1 MDISRQFINNP
12 IRVWLTILLLGVGG
26 IFALLNIGRLEDPAF
41 TIKTAV
47 VITHYPGASAQQVEE
62 EVTLPLENA
71 LQQLPYLDNVSSIS
85 SNGLS
90 QITVNI
96 ASRYHSNELP
106 QIWDELRRRVG
117 DASRQ
122 FPPGVVTPF
131 VNDDFGDVFGFFF
144 AISGD
149 EFSNPELVRY
159 AEQLRRELIL
169 VPGVGK
175 VAIGGAISQQ
185 VNIDISLTKMAAR
198 GITLN
203 QLSALLSRLNVVSSA
218 GEITSGTESIRLHP
232 TGEFENLDELAD
244 LIITPSGTGAATRL
258 RDIATLSRGLNE
270 SPASIY
276 HANGRKA
283 VTMGV
288 SFIPGVNVIDVGH
301 ALEAKLNQMSAE
313 KPAGIHIDLFYDQAA
328 EVGHSVNGFIINFL
342 MALAIVIGVLL
353 IFMGVRSGIIIAFS
367 LALNVLGTLLIMYL
381 WGIELQRIS
390 LGALIIA
397 LSMLVDNAIVIV
409 EGVLIARQQGSPLL
423 TAINYIIRRS
433 ALPLLGATVIAI
445 LAFAPIGLSQD
456 STGEYCK
463 SLFQVLLISLMLSW
477 FSALTI
483 TPVLITWWLF
493 KNDSA
498 PEKSDETDPYDKRL
512 YRLYRRLL
520 NALLHRKAPT
530 LIVMAALLA
539 ASVWGFGAV
548 RQNFFPSS
556 NTPIF
561 FVDLWLP
568 YGTDIKWTEKMTGD
582 IEKTINGQPGVETT
596 VSTIGQGS
604 MRFIL
609 TYSGQRQY
617 SNYAQIMVRMDDQR
631 NISALTRHVDEYI
644 ARNYPQ
650 VNASTKR
657 VMFGPSGDS
666 AIEVRIKGPDPDR
679 LRLIASQVDE
689 ILARDPATASV
700 RNDWQNRSKVLRPQ
714 YVAALGRELGVDK
727 QDVDNALEM
736 NFSGSRAGLYRE
748 GSDLLPVVVRPPER
762 ERLDANH
769 LNNVLVWSQT
779 RQQYIP
785 LSNVVSRFSLEWE
798 DPLILRRD
806 RSRVLTVQTDPDP
819 LSQQTSGDILARVK
833 PRIDALALPHGYS
846 IEWGGDAENSSEAQ
860 QGIFTTLPI
869 GFLVMFVITV
879 LMFSSVKNAV
889 AIWLTVPLAL
899 NVVSRFSLEWE
910 DPLILRRDR
919 SRVLTVQTDPDPLSQ
934 QTSGDI
940 LARVKPRIDA
950 LALPHGYSIEWGG
963 DAENSSE
970 AQQGIFTTLP
980 IGFLV
985 MFVITVLMFS
995 SVKNAVAIWLT
1006 VPLALIG
1013 VTPGFLITGIPFG
1026 FMALIGLLSLSGMLI
1041 RNGIVLVE
1049 EIEQQKAH
1057 KGQHEAIVYAATSR
1071 LRPILLT
1078 AFTTVLGLAPL
1089 LLDVF
1094 FQSMAVVIMFG
1105 LGFATI
1111 LTLLVLPVI
1120 YACFHRKDKAE
1131 QQ

>member
-12 IRVWLTILLLGVGG
+12 VRVWLTILLLGIGG

-47 VITHYPGASAQQVEE
+47 VVTHYPGASAQQVEE

-96 ASRYHSNELP
+96 ASNYHSSELP

-117 DASRQ
+117 DAARL
-122 FPPGVVTPF
+122 FPPGVASPF

-144 AISGD
+144 ALSGD
-149 EFSNPELVRY
+149 SYSNPELVRY
-159 AEQLRRELIL
+159 AEQLRRELVL

-175 VAIGGAISQQ
+175 VAIGGAIPQQ
-185 VNIDISLTKMAAR
+185 INIDISLAKMAAR

-203 QLSALLSRLNVVSSA
+203 QLAATLSRLNVVSNA
-218 GEITSGTESIRLHP
+218 GEIKSGSESIRLHP
-232 TGEFENLDELAD
+232 TGEFENIDELSD
-244 LIITPSGTGAATRL
+244 LLISPHGSGAATRL
-258 RDIATLSRGLNE
+258 RDIATLSRGLSE
-270 SPASIY
+270 SPSSIY
-276 HANGRKA
+276 HANGRQA

-288 SFIPGVNVIDVGH
+288 SFIPGVNVVDVGR
-301 ALEAKLNQMSAE
+301 ALEQKLEQMSAE
-313 KPAGIHIDLFYDQAA
+313 KPAGIKIDLFYDQAA
-328 EVGHSVNGFIINFL
+328 EVAHSVNGFITNFL
-342 MALAIVIGVLL
+342 MALAIVVGVLL
-353 IFMGVRSGIIIAFS
+353 IFMGIRSGIIIALS

-409 EGVLIARQQGSPLL
+409 EGVMIARQQGSTQLA
-423 TAINYIIRRS
+423 AINYVIRRS

-483 TPVLITWWLF
+483 TPVLIKWWQS
-493 KNDSA
+493 KGQPTAQTD
-498 PEKSDETDPYDKRL
+498 TDPYAGRF
-512 YRLYRRLL
+512 YRLYQQILRTLL
-520 NALLHRKAPT
+520 MHKAIT
-530 LIVMAALLA
+530 LAVMVVLLA
-539 ASVWGFGAV
+539 ASIWGFGSV

-568 YGTDIKWTEKMTGD
+568 YGTDIAATEQMASD
-582 IEKTINGQPGVETT
+582 IETSINGQPGVVTT
-596 VSTIGQGS
+596 IATVGQGS

-631 NISALTRHVDEYI
+631 KISALTQHVDSYI

-679 LRLIASQVDE
+679 LRLLASQVSD
-689 ILARDPATASV
+689 ILSADPATDGV
-700 RNDWQNRSKVLRPQ
+700 RNDWQNRSKVIRPQ
-714 YVAALGRELGVDK
+714 YSAALGRELGVDK
-727 QDVDNALEM
+727 QDIDNALEM

-748 GSDLLPVVVRPPER
+748 GADLLPVIVRPPAAER
-762 ERLDANH
+762 QDANH
-769 LNNVLVWSQT
+769 LNNVLVWSQS

-785 LSNVVSRFSLEWE
+785 LSNVVSGFNLEWE

-819 LSQQTSGDILARVK
+819 LSNQTSGDILARVK
-833 PRIDALALPHGYS
+833 PKIDALALPHGYS
-846 IEWGGDAENSSEAQ
+846 IEWGGDAESSSEAQ
-860 QGIFTTLPI
+860 QGLFTTLPL
-869 GFLVMFVITV
+869 GYLVMFVITV
-879 LMFSSVKNAV
+879 LMFSSLKNA
-889 AIWLTVPLAL
+889 I
-899 NVVSRFSLEWE
+899 
-910 DPLILRRDR
+910 
-919 SRVLTVQTDPDPLSQ
+919 
-934 QTSGDI
+934 
-940 LARVKPRIDA
+940 
-950 LALPHGYSIEWGG
+950 
-963 DAENSSE
+963 
-970 AQQGIFTTLP
+970 
-980 IGFLV
+980 
-985 MFVITVLMFS
+985 
-995 SVKNAVAIWLT
+995 AIWLT

-1049 EIEQQKAH
+1049 EIEQQKQEKA
-1057 KGQHEAIVYAATSR
+1057 QQEAIIYAATSR

-1120 YACFHRKDKAE
+1120 YACFHHKDIKP

>member
-1 MDISRQFINNP
+1 M
-12 IRVWLTILLLGVGG
+12 LLGVGG
-26 IFALLNIGRLEDPAF
+26 IIALLNIGRLEDPAF

-96 ASRYHSNELP
+96 ASRYHSNALP

-117 DASRQ
+117 DAARQ

-159 AEQLRRELIL
+159 AEQLRRELVL

-175 VAIGGAISQQ
+175 VAIGGALTQQ
-185 VNIDISLTKMAAR
+185 INVDISLSKMAAR

-203 QLSALLSRLNVVSSA
+203 QLSAQLSRLNVVSSA
-218 GEITSGTESIRLHP
+218 GEIPSGTESIRLHP
-232 TGEFENLDELAD
+232 TGEFESIDELAD
-244 LIITPSGTGAATRL
+244 LIVTPPGVGAATRL
-258 RDIATLSRGLNE
+258 RDIATLSRGLDA

-301 ALEAKLNQMSAE
+301 ALEAKLEQMSAE

-353 IFMGVRSGIIIAFS
+353 IFMGLRSGIIIAFS

-409 EGVLIARQQGSPLL
+409 EGVLIARQQGSSLMN
-423 TAINYIIRRS
+423 AISDIIRRS

-445 LAFAPIGLSQD
+445 LAFAPVGLSQD

-483 TPVLITWWLF
+483 TPVLIKWWLF
-493 KNDSA
+493 KRDAA
-498 PEKSDETDPYDKRL
+498 PPKADETDPYDKRI
-512 YRLYRRLL
+512 YRIYQGVL
-520 NALLHRKAPT
+520 NALLRRKAPT
-530 LIVMAALLA
+530 LVVMAALLVA
-539 ASVWGFGAV
+539 AIWGFGSV

-556 NTPIF
+556 STPIF

-568 YGTDIKWTEKMTGD
+568 YGTDINWTEKMTGD

-631 NISALTRHVDEYI
+631 NIPALTRHVDEYI

-666 AIEVRIKGPDPDR
+666 AIEIRIKGPDPDR
-679 LRLIASQVDE
+679 LRLIASQVDN
-689 ILARDPATASV
+689 ILTRDPATDSV
-700 RNDWQNRSKVLRPQ
+700 RNDWQNRSKVIRPQ
-714 YVAALGRELGVDK
+714 YVTALGRELGVDK

-748 GSDLLPVVVRPPER
+748 GSDLLPVVVRPPES

-769 LNNVLVWSQT
+769 LNNVLT

-785 LSNVVSRFSLEWE
+785 LSNVVSGFALEWE

-833 PRIDALALPHGYS
+833 PQIDALPLPHGYS

-860 QGIFTTLPI
+860 QGLFTTLP
-869 GFLVMFVITV
+869 L
-879 LMFSSVKNAV
+879 
-889 AIWLTVPLAL
+889 
-899 NVVSRFSLEWE
+899 
-910 DPLILRRDR
+910 
-919 SRVLTVQTDPDPLSQ
+919 
-934 QTSGDI
+934 
-940 LARVKPRIDA
+940 
-950 LALPHGYSIEWGG
+950 GY
-963 DAENSSE
+963 
-970 AQQGIFTTLP
+970 
-980 IGFLV
+980 LV

-1049 EIEQQKAH
+1049 EIEQQKAQQD
-1057 KGQHEAIVYAATSR
+1057 QHSAIVYAATSR

>member
-1 MDISRQFINNP
+1 MDISRQFISNP
-12 IRVWLTILLLGVGG
+12 VRVWLTILLLGVGG
-26 IFALLNIGRLEDPAF
+26 IIALLNIGRLEDPAF

-96 ASRYHSNELP
+96 ASRYHSNALP

-117 DASRQ
+117 DAARQ

-159 AEQLRRELIL
+159 AEQLRRELVL

-175 VAIGGAISQQ
+175 VAIGGALTQQ
-185 VNIDISLTKMAAR
+185 INVDISLSKMAAR

-203 QLSALLSRLNVVSSA
+203 QLSAQLSRLNVVSSA
-218 GEITSGTESIRLHP
+218 GEIPSGTESIRLHP
-232 TGEFENLDELAD
+232 TGEFESIDELAD
-244 LIITPSGTGAATRL
+244 LIVTPPGVGAATRL
-258 RDIATLSRGLNE
+258 RDIATLSRGLDA

-301 ALEAKLNQMSAE
+301 ALEAKLEQMSAE

-353 IFMGVRSGIIIAFS
+353 IFMGLRSGIIIAFS

-409 EGVLIARQQGSPLL
+409 EGVLIARQQGSSLMN
-423 TAINYIIRRS
+423 AISDIIRRS

-445 LAFAPIGLSQD
+445 LAFAPVGLSQD

-483 TPVLITWWLF
+483 TPVLIKWWLF
-493 KNDSA
+493 KRDAA
-498 PEKSDETDPYDKRL
+498 PPKADETDPYDKRI
-512 YRLYRRLL
+512 YRIYQGVL
-520 NALLHRKAPT
+520 NALLRRKAPT
-530 LIVMAALLA
+530 LVVMAALLVA
-539 ASVWGFGAV
+539 AIWGFGSV

-556 NTPIF
+556 STPIF

-568 YGTDIKWTEKMTGD
+568 YGTDINWTEKMTGD

-631 NISALTRHVDEYI
+631 NIPALTRHVDEYI

-666 AIEVRIKGPDPDR
+666 AIEIRIKGPDPDR
-679 LRLIASQVDE
+679 LRLIASQVDN
-689 ILARDPATASV
+689 ILTRDPATDSV
-700 RNDWQNRSKVLRPQ
+700 RNDWQNRSKVIRPQ
-714 YVAALGRELGVDK
+714 YVTALGRELGVDK

-748 GSDLLPVVVRPPER
+748 GSDLLPVVVRPPES

-769 LNNVLVWSQT
+769 LNIVLT

-785 LSNVVSRFSLEWE
+785 LSNVVSGFALEWE

-833 PRIDALALPHGYS
+833 PQIDALPLPHGYS

-860 QGIFTTLPI
+860 QGLFTTLP
-869 GFLVMFVITV
+869 L
-879 LMFSSVKNAV
+879 
-889 AIWLTVPLAL
+889 
-899 NVVSRFSLEWE
+899 
-910 DPLILRRDR
+910 
-919 SRVLTVQTDPDPLSQ
+919 
-934 QTSGDI
+934 
-940 LARVKPRIDA
+940 
-950 LALPHGYSIEWGG
+950 GY
-963 DAENSSE
+963 
-970 AQQGIFTTLP
+970 
-980 IGFLV
+980 LV

-1049 EIEQQKAH
+1049 EIEQQKAQQD
-1057 KGQHEAIVYAATSR
+1057 QHSAIVYAATSR

>member
-1 MDISRQFINNP
+1 MDISRQFINNTT
-12 IRVWLTILLLGVGG
+12 RVWLTILLLGVGG

-47 VITHYPGASAQQVEE
+47 IVTHYPGASAQQVEE

-71 LQQLPYLDNVSSIS
+71 IQQLPYLDNVSSIS

-96 ASRYHSNELP
+96 ASQYHSNQLP

-117 DASRQ
+117 DASRL
-122 FPPGVVTPF
+122 FPPGVAAPF

-144 AISGD
+144 AISGAS
-149 EFSNPELVRY
+149 FTNSELVRY
-159 AEQLRRELIL
+159 AEQLRRELVL

-175 VAIGGAISQQ
+175 VAIGGAIPQQ
-185 VNIDISLTKMAAR
+185 INVDISLAKMTAR

-203 QLSALLSRLNVVSSA
+203 QLSAILTRLNVVSNA
-218 GEITSGTESIRLHP
+218 GEIRSGSESIRLHP
-232 TGEFENLDELAD
+232 TGEFQNIDELGD
-244 LIITPSGTGAATRL
+244 LLVSPHGASATTRL
-258 RDIATLSRGLNE
+258 RDIATLSRGLTE
-270 SPASIY
+270 SPSSIY
-276 HANGRKA
+276 HANGRQA

-288 SFIPGVNVIDVGH
+288 SFIPGVNVIDVGR
-301 ALEAKLNQMSAE
+301 ALEARLQHMSVE
-313 KPAGIHIDLFYDQAA
+313 KPAGINIDIFYDQAA
-328 EVGHSVNGFIINFL
+328 EVAHSVNGFMTNFL
-342 MALAIVIGVLL
+342 MALAIVVGVLL
-353 IFMGVRSGIIIAFS
+353 IFMGLRSGIIIAFS

-409 EGVLIARQQGSPLL
+409 EGALIARQQGSPLMG
-423 TAINYIIRRS
+423 AISYVIRRS
-433 ALPLLGATVIAI
+433 ALPLLGATIIAI

-456 STGEYCK
+456 STGEYCQ

-483 TPVLITWWLF
+483 TPVLIKWWLF
-493 KNDSA
+493 KGSLPDDA
-498 PEKSDETDPYDKRL
+498 VTEKTDPYNGHF
-512 YRLYRRLL
+512 YRGYQQTLRMLL
-520 NALLHRKAPT
+520 QHKT
-530 LIVMAALLA
+530 LTLVLMGVLLA
-539 ASVWGFGAV
+539 GSVWGFSYV

-568 YGTDIKWTEKMTGD
+568 YGTDINATEKIASD
-582 IEKTINGQPGVETT
+582 IEKSINGQPGVVTT
-596 VSTIGQGS
+596 VTTVGQGS

-617 SNYAQIMVRMDDQR
+617 SNYAQVMVRMDDR
-631 NISALTRHVDEYI
+631 RSIAPLTRHVDAYI

-650 VNASTKR
+650 VNASSKR

-666 AIEVRIKGPDPDR
+666 AIEVRIKGPDPDT
-679 LRLIASQVDE
+679 LRALASQVSD
-689 ILARDPATASV
+689 ILVRDPGTDSV
-700 RNDWQNRSKVLRPQ
+700 RNDWQNRSKVIRPQ
-714 YVAALGRELGVDK
+714 YSPVQGRELGVDK
-727 QDVDNALEM
+727 QDIDSALEM

-748 GSDLLPVVVRPPER
+748 GADLLPVIVRPPES
-762 ERLDANH
+762 ERQDANH
-769 LNNVLVWSQT
+769 LNNILVWSQT

-806 RSRVLTVQTDPDP
+806 RSRVLTVQTDPNP
-819 LSQQTSGDILARVK
+819 LSGQTSGDILARVK
-833 PRIDALALPHGYS
+833 PDIDALALPHGYS

-860 QGIFTTLPI
+860 QGLFTTLPL
-869 GFLVMFVITV
+869 GYLVMFVITV
-879 LMFSSVKNAV
+879 LMFSS
-889 AIWLTVPLAL
+889 L
-899 NVVSRFSLEWE
+899 
-910 DPLILRRDR
+910 
-919 SRVLTVQTDPDPLSQ
+919 
-934 QTSGDI
+934 
-940 LARVKPRIDA
+940 
-950 LALPHGYSIEWGG
+950 
-963 DAENSSE
+963 
-970 AQQGIFTTLP
+970 
-980 IGFLV
+980 
-985 MFVITVLMFS
+985 
-995 SVKNAVAIWLT
+995 KNAVAIWLT

-1013 VTPGFLITGIPFG
+1013 VTIGFLMTGIPFG

-1049 EIEQQKAH
+1049 EIEQQKQE
-1057 KGQHEAIVYAATSR
+1057 KNQQRAIIDAATSR

-1089 LLDVF
+1089 LRDVF

-1105 LGFATI
+1105 LAFATL

-1120 YACFHRKDKAE
+1120 YGCFHNKEIK
-1131 QQ
+1131 QQP

>member
-1 MDISRQFINNP
+1 MDISKQFIDNP
-12 IRVWLTILLLGVGG
+12 IRVWLAILLLGLGG

-47 VITHYPGASAQQVEE
+47 IVTQYPGASAQQVEE

-117 DASRQ
+117 DASRF
-122 FPPGVVTPF
+122 FPPGVAAPF

-149 EFSNPELVRY
+149 NFSNPELVQY
-159 AEQLRRELIL
+159 AEQLRRELVL

-175 VAIGGAISQQ
+175 VAIGGAIPQQ
-185 VNIDISLTKMAAR
+185 INVDVSLTKMAAR
-198 GITLN
+198 GITPA
-203 QLSALLSRLNVVSSA
+203 QLSAALSRLNVVSSA
-218 GEITSGTESIRLHP
+218 GEIKSGSESIRLHP
-232 TGEFENLDELAD
+232 TGEFENIDELSD
-244 LIITPSGTGAATRL
+244 LLISPVGDTATTRL
-258 RDIATLSRGLNE
+258 RDIATLSRGLSE
-270 SPASIY
+270 SPSSIY
-276 HANGRKA
+276 HANGRPA

-288 SFIPGVNVIDVGH
+288 SFIPGVNVIDVGR
-301 ALEAKLNQMSAE
+301 ALEAKLQQMSAE
-313 KPAGIHIDLFYDQAA
+313 KPAGIQINTFYDQAA
-328 EVGHSVNGFIINFL
+328 EVAHSVNGFITNFL
-342 MALAIVIGVLL
+342 MALAIVVGVLL
-353 IFMGVRSGIIIAFS
+353 IFMGVRSGIIIALS

-409 EGVLIARQQGSPLL
+409 EGVLIARQQGSSR
-423 TAINYIIRRS
+423 TSAINFVIRRS
-433 ALPLLGATVIAI
+433 AFPLLGATIIAI

-483 TPVLITWWLF
+483 TPVLIKWWLF
-493 KNDSA
+493 KTGNTAA
-498 PEKSDETDPYDKRL
+498 PAAEASPYDGGF
-512 YRLYRRLL
+512 YRLYQRAL
-520 NALLHRKAPT
+520 NALLQQKTVT
-530 LIVMAALLA
+530 LAVMAALLA
-539 ASVWGFGAV
+539 LAIWGFGGV

-568 YGTDIKWTEKMTGD
+568 YGTDIKATEQMASD
-582 IEKTINGQPGVETT
+582 IEKSITGQQGVVSTVTT
-596 VSTIGQGS
+596 VGQGS

-609 TYSGQRQY
+609 TYNGQRQY

-631 NISALTRHVDEYI
+631 NIAALSRRVDDYI
-644 ARNYPQ
+644 ARQYPQ

-657 VMFGPSGDS
+657 VMFGPSGGS

-679 LRLIASQVDE
+679 MRLIASEVGD
-689 ILARDPATASV
+689 ILSQDPATDSV
-700 RNDWQNRSKVLRPQ
+700 RNDWQNRSKVIRPQ
-714 YVAALGRELGVDK
+714 FNPALGRELGVDK
-727 QDVDNALEM
+727 QEIDNALQM
-736 NFSGSRAGLYRE
+736 NFTGSRVGLYRE
-748 GSDLLPVVVRPPER
+748 GADLLPVVVRPPASER
-762 ERLDANH
+762 QDANH
-769 LNNVLVWSQT
+769 LNNVLVWSQS
-779 RQQYIP
+779 QQHYIP
-785 LSNVVSRFSLEWE
+785 LSNVVSGFNLEWE

-806 RSRVLTVQTDPDP
+806 RSRVLTVMTDPSP
-819 LSQQTSGDILARVK
+819 LSSDTSGDILARVR
-833 PRIDALALPHGYS
+833 PQIDQISLPHGYS

-860 QGIFTTLPI
+860 QGVFTTLPL
-869 GFLVMFVITV
+869 GYLVMFVITV
-879 LMFSSVKNAV
+879 LMFSS
-889 AIWLTVPLAL
+889 L
-899 NVVSRFSLEWE
+899 
-910 DPLILRRDR
+910 
-919 SRVLTVQTDPDPLSQ
+919 
-934 QTSGDI
+934 
-940 LARVKPRIDA
+940 
-950 LALPHGYSIEWGG
+950 
-963 DAENSSE
+963 
-970 AQQGIFTTLP
+970 
-980 IGFLV
+980 
-985 MFVITVLMFS
+985 
-995 SVKNAVAIWLT
+995 KNAVAIWLT

-1013 VTPGFLITGIPFG
+1013 VTPGFLLTGIPFG

-1049 EIEQQKAH
+1049 EIEQQKQDKA
-1057 KGQHEAIVYAATSR
+1057 QHDAILYAATSR

-1089 LLDVF
+1089 LRDVF

-1120 YACFHRKDKAE
+1120 YACFHRTEKAASA
-1131 QQ
+1131 

>member
-12 IRVWLTILLLGVGG
+12 VRVWLTILLLGIGG

-96 ASRYHSNELP
+96 ASNYHSNELP

-117 DASRQ
+117 DAARL
-122 FPPGVVTPF
+122 FPPGVVSPF

-149 EFSNPELVRY
+149 SFTNPELVRY
-159 AEQLRRELIL
+159 AEQLRRELVL

-175 VAIGGAISQQ
+175 VAIGGAIPQQ
-185 VNIDISLTKMAAR
+185 INIDISLPKMAAR

-218 GEITSGTESIRLHP
+218 GEITSGSESIRLHP
-232 TGEFENLDELAD
+232 TGEFENIDELGD
-244 LIITPSGTGAATRL
+244 LPINPHGTGAATRL
-258 RDIATLSRGLNE
+258 RDIATISRGLSE
-270 SPASIY
+270 SPSSIY
-276 HANGRKA
+276 HANGRQA

-301 ALEAKLNQMSAE
+301 ALEAKLEQMSAE
-313 KPAGIHIDLFYDQAA
+313 KPAGIHLDLFYDQAA
-328 EVGHSVNGFIINFL
+328 EVGHSVNGFITNFL
-342 MALAIVIGVLL
+342 MALAIVVGVLL

-409 EGVLIARQQGSPLL
+409 EGVLIARQQGSTLL
-423 TAINYIIRRS
+423 TAINYVIRRS

-483 TPVLITWWLF
+483 TPVLIKWWLF
-493 KNDSA
+493 KGAASPPPA
-498 PEKSDETDPYDKRL
+498 AEADPYRGRF
-512 YRLYRRLL
+512 YRSYQRIL
-520 NALLHRKAPT
+520 NALLRQKTVT
-530 LIVMAALLA
+530 LVVMAALLA
-539 ASVWGFGAV
+539 GAVWGFGSV

-568 YGTDIKWTEKMTGD
+568 YGTDIASTEKMASD
-582 IEKTINGQPGVETT
+582 IETAINGQPGVVTT
-596 VSTIGQGS
+596 VATVGQGS

-631 NISALTRHVDEYI
+631 SIDALTRHVDAYI
-644 ARNYPQ
+644 ARHYPQ
-650 VNASTKR
+650 VNASSKR

-679 LRLIASQVDE
+679 LRLIASQVST
-689 ILARDPATASV
+689 ILTADPAVGSV
-700 RNDWQNRSKVLRPQ
+700 RNDWQNRSKTIRPQ
-714 YVAALGRELGVDK
+714 YSPTLGRELGVDK
-727 QDVDNALEM
+727 QDIDSALQM

-748 GSDLLPVVVRPPER
+748 GADLLPVVVHPPAAER
-762 ERLDANH
+762 QDANH
-769 LNNVLVWSQT
+769 LKNVLVWSQS

-785 LSNVVSRFSLEWE
+785 LSNVVSGFNLEWE

-806 RSRVLTVQTDPDP
+806 RSRVLTVMTDPDP
-819 LSQQTSGDILARVK
+819 LSNQTPGDILARVQ
-833 PRIDALALPHGYS
+833 PQINALSLPHGYS

-860 QGIFTTLPI
+860 QGLFTTLPL
-869 GFLVMFVITV
+869 GYLVMFVITV
-879 LMFSSVKNAV
+879 LMFSS
-889 AIWLTVPLAL
+889 L
-899 NVVSRFSLEWE
+899 
-910 DPLILRRDR
+910 
-919 SRVLTVQTDPDPLSQ
+919 
-934 QTSGDI
+934 
-940 LARVKPRIDA
+940 
-950 LALPHGYSIEWGG
+950 
-963 DAENSSE
+963 
-970 AQQGIFTTLP
+970 
-980 IGFLV
+980 
-985 MFVITVLMFS
+985 
-995 SVKNAVAIWLT
+995 KNAVAIWLT

-1049 EIEQQKAH
+1049 EIEQQKQE
-1057 KGQHEAIVYAATSR
+1057 KPQHEAIIYAATSR

-1120 YACFHRKDKAE
+1120 YACFHPKDM
-1131 QQ
+1131 QQPQ

>member
-1 MDISRQFINNP
+1 MDISRQFIDNP
-12 IRVWLTILLLGVGG
+12 IRVWLTVLLLGVGG
-26 IFALLNIGRLEDPAF
+26 IFALLNIGRLEDPTFA
-41 TIKTAV
+41 IKTAV

-71 LQQLPYLDNVSSIS
+71 LQQLPYLDNISSIS

-144 AISGD
+144 ALSGD
-149 EFSNPELVRY
+149 NFTNPELAQY
-159 AEQLRRELIL
+159 ADQLRRELVLI
-169 VPGVGK
+169 PGVGK
-175 VAIGGAISQQ
+175 VAIGGAVPQQ
-185 VNIDISLTKMAAR
+185 INVDISLPKMAAR
-198 GITLN
+198 GITLG
-203 QLSALLSRLNVVSSA
+203 QISTLLGRVNSVANA
-218 GEITSGTESIRLHP
+218 GEIISGSESIRLHP
-232 TGEFENLDELAD
+232 TGEFENLDELGD
-244 LIITPSGTGAATRL
+244 MIITPPGVGAATRL
-258 RDIATLSRGLNE
+258 RDIATLSRGLTV
-270 SPASIY
+270 SPSSIY
-276 HANGRKA
+276 HANGRQA

-301 ALEAKLNQMSAE
+301 ALEAKLQQMSAE
-313 KPAGIHIDLFYDQAA
+313 KPAGINIDLFYDQAA
-328 EVGHSVNGFIINFL
+328 EVGYSVNGFIINFL

-353 IFMGVRSGIIIAFS
+353 IFMGLRSGIIIALS

-409 EGVLIARQQGSPLL
+409 EGVLIARQRGSTLM
-423 TAINYIIRRS
+423 TAINYVIRRS

-463 SLFQVLLISLMLSW
+463 SLFQVLLISLLLSW

-483 TPVLITWWLF
+483 TPVMIKWWLF
-493 KNDSA
+493 KGQKTADA
-498 PEKSDETDPYDKRL
+498 PADADPYNQRF
-512 YRLYRRLL
+512 YRLYQHML
-520 NALLHRKAPT
+520 NALLQRKAIT
-530 LIVMAALLA
+530 LALMVVLLA
-539 ASVWGFGAV
+539 AAIWGFGAV

-568 YGTDIKWTEKMTGD
+568 YGTDIAQTEKITSE
-582 IEKTINGQPGVETT
+582 IENSINGQPGVVTT

-631 NISALTRHVDEYI
+631 NIAALTRHVDDDI
-644 ARNYPQ
+644 ARHYPEI
-650 VNASTKR
+650 NASTKR

-679 LRLIASQVDE
+679 LRLIASQVDA
-689 ILARDPATASV
+689 ILARDPATDSV
-700 RNDWQNRSKVLRPQ
+700 RNDWQNRSKVIRPQ
-714 YVAALGRELGVDK
+714 YVAASGRELGVDK
-727 QDVDNALEM
+727 QDIDSALEM
-736 NFSGSRAGLYRE
+736 NFSGSRVGLYRE
-748 GSDLLPVVVRPPER
+748 GSDLLPVIVRPPES
-762 ERLDANH
+762 ERQDANH
-769 LNNVLVWSQT
+769 LNNVLVWSQN

-785 LSNVVSRFSLEWE
+785 LSNVVSGFALEWE

-806 RSRVLTVQTDPDP
+806 RSRVMTVQTDPDP
-819 LSQQTSGDILARVK
+819 LSQETSGDILARVK
-833 PRIDALALPHGYS
+833 PDIDALPLPHGYS

-860 QGIFTTLPI
+860 QGIFTTLPL
-869 GFLVMFVITV
+869 GFLVMFIIT
-879 LMFSSVKNAV
+879 
-889 AIWLTVPLAL
+889 I
-899 NVVSRFSLEWE
+899 
-910 DPLILRRDR
+910 
-919 SRVLTVQTDPDPLSQ
+919 
-934 QTSGDI
+934 
-940 LARVKPRIDA
+940 
-950 LALPHGYSIEWGG
+950 
-963 DAENSSE
+963 
-970 AQQGIFTTLP
+970 
-980 IGFLV
+980 
-985 MFVITVLMFS
+985 LMFS

-1013 VTPGFLITGIPFG
+1013 VTPGFLLTGIPFG

-1049 EIEQQKAH
+1049 EIEQQKEH
-1057 KGQHEAIVYAATSR
+1057 KAQYQAIVDAATSR

-1089 LLDVF
+1089 LRDVF

-1105 LGFATI
+1105 LGFATV

-1120 YACFHRKDKAE
+1120 YACFHPTERE
-1131 QQ
+1131 RPQ

>member
-1 MDISRQFINNP
+1 MDISRQFIDNP
-12 IRVWLTILLLGVGG
+12 IRVWLTVLLLGVGG

-47 VITHYPGASAQQVEE
+47 VVTHYPGASAQQVEE

-149 EFSNPELVRY
+149 NFTNPELSQY
-159 AEQLRRELIL
+159 ADQLRRELVLI
-169 VPGVGK
+169 PGVGK
-175 VAIGGAISQQ
+175 VAIGGAVPQQ
-185 VNIDISLTKMAAR
+185 INVDINLAKMAAR
-198 GITLN
+198 GVTLG
-203 QLSALLSRLNVVSSA
+203 QISTLLGRVNSVANA
-218 GEITSGTESIRLHP
+218 GEIASGSESIRLHP
-232 TGEFENLDELAD
+232 TGEFENLDELGE
-244 LIITPSGTGAATRL
+244 LIITPPGVGAATRL
-258 RDIATLSRGLNE
+258 RDIATISRGLTV
-270 SPASIY
+270 SPSSIY
-276 HANGRKA
+276 HANGRQA

-288 SFIPGVNVIDVGH
+288 SFIPGVNVIDVGR
-301 ALEAKLNQMSAE
+301 ALEAKLQQMSAE
-313 KPAGIHIDLFYDQAA
+313 KPAGINIDLFYDQAA

-353 IFMGVRSGIIIAFS
+353 IFMGLRSGIIIALS

-409 EGVLIARQQGSPLL
+409 EGVLIARQRGSTLM
-423 TAINYIIRRS
+423 TAINYVIRRS

-463 SLFQVLLISLMLSW
+463 SLFQVLLISLLLSW
-477 FSALTI
+477 FSALTL
-483 TPVLITWWLF
+483 TPVMIKWWLF
-493 KNDSA
+493 KGQQTA
-498 PEKSDETDPYDKRL
+498 DEPADADPYNRRF
-512 YRLYRRLL
+512 YRLYQNML
-520 NALLHRKAPT
+520 NALLVRKTIT
-530 LIVMAALLA
+530 LALMAVLLA
-539 ASVWGFGAV
+539 GAIWGFGAV

-568 YGTDIKWTEKMTGD
+568 YGTDIAQTERITSE
-582 IEKTINGQPGVETT
+582 IEKSINGQPGVVTT

-631 NISALTRHVDEYI
+631 NIAALTRHVDEDI
-644 ARNYPQ
+644 ARHYPEI
-650 VNASTKR
+650 NASTKR

-679 LRLIASQVDE
+679 LRLIASQVDD
-689 ILARDPATASV
+689 ILARDPATDSV
-700 RNDWQNRSKVLRPQ
+700 RNDWQNRSKVIRPQ
-714 YVAALGRELGVDK
+714 YVVASGRELGVDK
-727 QDVDNALEM
+727 QDIDSALEM
-736 NFSGSRAGLYRE
+736 NFSGSRVGLYRE
-748 GSDLLPVVVRPPER
+748 GSDLLPVVVRPPES
-762 ERLDANH
+762 ERQDANH
-769 LNNVLVWSQT
+769 LNNVLVWSQN

-785 LSNVVSRFSLEWE
+785 LSNVVSGFALEWE

-819 LSQQTSGDILARVK
+819 LSNETSGDILARVK
-833 PRIDALALPHGYS
+833 PEIDALPLPHGYS

-869 GFLVMFVITV
+869 GFLVMFIIT
-879 LMFSSVKNAV
+879 
-889 AIWLTVPLAL
+889 I
-899 NVVSRFSLEWE
+899 
-910 DPLILRRDR
+910 
-919 SRVLTVQTDPDPLSQ
+919 
-934 QTSGDI
+934 
-940 LARVKPRIDA
+940 
-950 LALPHGYSIEWGG
+950 
-963 DAENSSE
+963 
-970 AQQGIFTTLP
+970 
-980 IGFLV
+980 
-985 MFVITVLMFS
+985 LMFS

-1013 VTPGFLITGIPFG
+1013 VTPGFLLTGIPFG

-1049 EIEQQKAH
+1049 EIEQQKEH
-1057 KGQHEAIVYAATSR
+1057 KAQHQAIVDAATSR

-1089 LLDVF
+1089 LRDVF

-1120 YACFHRKDKAE
+1120 YACFHPTERAE
-1131 QQ
+1131 PQ

>member
-1 MDISRQFINNP
+1 MDISRQFISNP
-12 IRVWLTILLLGVGG
+12 VRVWLTILLLGVGG
-26 IFALLNIGRLEDPAF
+26 IIALLNIGRLEDPAF

-96 ASRYHSNELP
+96 ASRYHSNALP

-117 DASRQ
+117 DAARQ

-159 AEQLRRELIL
+159 AEQLRRELVL

-175 VAIGGAISQQ
+175 VAIGGALTQQ
-185 VNIDISLTKMAAR
+185 INVDISLSKMAAR

-203 QLSALLSRLNVVSSA
+203 QLSAQLSRLNVVSSA
-218 GEITSGTESIRLHP
+218 GEIPSGTESIRLHP
-232 TGEFENLDELAD
+232 TGEFESIDELAD
-244 LIITPSGTGAATRL
+244 LIVTPPGVGAATRL
-258 RDIATLSRGLNE
+258 RDIATLSRGLDA

-301 ALEAKLNQMSAE
+301 ALEAKLEQMSAE

-353 IFMGVRSGIIIAFS
+353 IFMGLRSGIIIAFS

-409 EGVLIARQQGSPLL
+409 EGVLIARQQGSSLMN
-423 TAINYIIRRS
+423 AISDIIRRS

-445 LAFAPIGLSQD
+445 LAFAPVGLSQD

-483 TPVLITWWLF
+483 TPVLIKWWLF
-493 KNDSA
+493 KRDAA
-498 PEKSDETDPYDKRL
+498 PPKADETDPYDKRI
-512 YRLYRRLL
+512 YRIYQGVL
-520 NALLHRKAPT
+520 NALLRRKAPT
-530 LIVMAALLA
+530 LVVMAALLVA
-539 ASVWGFGAV
+539 AIWGFGSV

-556 NTPIF
+556 STPIF

-568 YGTDIKWTEKMTGD
+568 YGTDINWTEKMTGD
-582 IEKTINGQPGVETT
+582 IEKTIHGQPGVETT

-631 NISALTRHVDEYI
+631 NIPALTRHVDEYI

-666 AIEVRIKGPDPDR
+666 AIEIRIKGPDPDR
-679 LRLIASQVDE
+679 LRLIASQVDN
-689 ILARDPATASV
+689 ILTRDPATDSV
-700 RNDWQNRSKVLRPQ
+700 RNDWQNRSKVIRPQ
-714 YVAALGRELGVDK
+714 YVTALGRELGVDK

-748 GSDLLPVVVRPPER
+748 GSDLLPVVVRPPES

-769 LNNVLVWSQT
+769 LNNVLT

-785 LSNVVSRFSLEWE
+785 LSNVVSGFALEWE

-833 PRIDALALPHGYS
+833 PQIDALPLPHGYS

-860 QGIFTTLPI
+860 QGLFTTLP
-869 GFLVMFVITV
+869 L
-879 LMFSSVKNAV
+879 
-889 AIWLTVPLAL
+889 
-899 NVVSRFSLEWE
+899 
-910 DPLILRRDR
+910 
-919 SRVLTVQTDPDPLSQ
+919 
-934 QTSGDI
+934 
-940 LARVKPRIDA
+940 
-950 LALPHGYSIEWGG
+950 GY
-963 DAENSSE
+963 
-970 AQQGIFTTLP
+970 
-980 IGFLV
+980 LV

-1049 EIEQQKAH
+1049 EIEQQKAQQD
-1057 KGQHEAIVYAATSR
+1057 QHSAIVYAATSR

>member
-12 IRVWLTILLLGVGG
+12 VRVWLTILLLGIGG

-47 VITHYPGASAQQVEE
+47 VVTHYPGASAQQVEE

-96 ASRYHSNELP
+96 ASNYHSSELP

-117 DASRQ
+117 DAARL
-122 FPPGVVTPF
+122 FPPGVASPF

-144 AISGD
+144 ALSGD
-149 EFSNPELVRY
+149 SYSNPELVRY
-159 AEQLRRELIL
+159 AEQLRRELVL

-175 VAIGGAISQQ
+175 VAIGGAIPQQ
-185 VNIDISLTKMAAR
+185 INIDISLAKMAAR

-203 QLSALLSRLNVVSSA
+203 QLAATLSRLNVVSNA
-218 GEITSGTESIRLHP
+218 GEIKSGSESIRLHP
-232 TGEFENLDELAD
+232 TGEFENIDELSD
-244 LIITPSGTGAATRL
+244 LLISPHGSGAATRL
-258 RDIATLSRGLNE
+258 RDIATLSRGLSE
-270 SPASIY
+270 SPSSIY
-276 HANGRKA
+276 HANGRQA

-288 SFIPGVNVIDVGH
+288 SFIPGVNVVDVGR
-301 ALEAKLNQMSAE
+301 ALEQKLEQMSAE
-313 KPAGIHIDLFYDQAA
+313 KPAGIKIDLFYDQAA
-328 EVGHSVNGFIINFL
+328 EVAHSVNGFITNFL
-342 MALAIVIGVLL
+342 MALAIVVGVLL
-353 IFMGVRSGIIIAFS
+353 IFMGIRSGIIIALS

-409 EGVLIARQQGSPLL
+409 EGVMIARQQGSTQLA
-423 TAINYIIRRS
+423 AINYVIRRS

-483 TPVLITWWLF
+483 TPVLIKWWQS
-493 KNDSA
+493 KGQPTAQTD
-498 PEKSDETDPYDKRL
+498 TDPYAGRF
-512 YRLYRRLL
+512 YRLYQQILRTLL
-520 NALLHRKAPT
+520 MHKAIT
-530 LIVMAALLA
+530 LAVMVVLLA
-539 ASVWGFGAV
+539 ASIWGFGSV

-568 YGTDIKWTEKMTGD
+568 YGTDIAATEQMASD
-582 IEKTINGQPGVETT
+582 IETSINGQPGVVTT
-596 VSTIGQGS
+596 IATVGQGS

-631 NISALTRHVDEYI
+631 KISALTQHVDSYI

-679 LRLIASQVDE
+679 LRLLASQVSD
-689 ILARDPATASV
+689 ILSADPATDGV
-700 RNDWQNRSKVLRPQ
+700 RNDWQNRSKVIRPQ
-714 YVAALGRELGVDK
+714 YSAALGRELGVDK
-727 QDVDNALEM
+727 QDIDNALEM

-748 GSDLLPVVVRPPER
+748 GADLLPVIVRPPAAER
-762 ERLDANH
+762 QDANH
-769 LNNVLVWSQT
+769 LNNVLVWSQS
-779 RQQYIP
+779 RQQYSP
-785 LSNVVSRFSLEWE
+785 LSNVVSGFNLEWE

-819 LSQQTSGDILARVK
+819 LSNQTSGDILARVK
-833 PRIDALALPHGYS
+833 PKIDALALPHGYS
-846 IEWGGDAENSSEAQ
+846 IEWGGDAESSSEAQ
-860 QGIFTTLPI
+860 QGLFTTLPL
-869 GFLVMFVITV
+869 GYLVMFVITV
-879 LMFSSVKNAV
+879 LMFSSLKNA
-889 AIWLTVPLAL
+889 I
-899 NVVSRFSLEWE
+899 
-910 DPLILRRDR
+910 
-919 SRVLTVQTDPDPLSQ
+919 
-934 QTSGDI
+934 
-940 LARVKPRIDA
+940 
-950 LALPHGYSIEWGG
+950 
-963 DAENSSE
+963 
-970 AQQGIFTTLP
+970 
-980 IGFLV
+980 
-985 MFVITVLMFS
+985 
-995 SVKNAVAIWLT
+995 AIWLT

-1013 VTPGFLITGIPFG
+1013 VTPGFLMTGIPFG

-1049 EIEQQKAH
+1049 EIEQQKQEKA
-1057 KGQHEAIVYAATSR
+1057 QQEAIIYAATSR

-1120 YACFHRKDKAE
+1120 YACFHHKDIKP

>member
-12 IRVWLTILLLGVGG
+12 VRVWLTILLLGIGG

-47 VITHYPGASAQQVEE
+47 VVTHYPGASAQQVEE

-85 SNGLS
+85 SHGLS

-96 ASRYHSNELP
+96 ASNYHSSELP

-117 DASRQ
+117 DAARL
-122 FPPGVVTPF
+122 FPPGVASPF

-144 AISGD
+144 ALSGD
-149 EFSNPELVRY
+149 SYSNPELVRY
-159 AEQLRRELIL
+159 AEQLRRELVL

-175 VAIGGAISQQ
+175 VAIGGAIPQQ
-185 VNIDISLTKMAAR
+185 INIDISLAKMAAR

-203 QLSALLSRLNVVSSA
+203 QLAATLSRLNVVSNA
-218 GEITSGTESIRLHP
+218 GEIKSGSESIRLHP
-232 TGEFENLDELAD
+232 TGEFENIDELSD
-244 LIITPSGTGAATRL
+244 LLISPHGSGAATRL
-258 RDIATLSRGLNE
+258 RDIATLSRGLSE
-270 SPASIY
+270 SPSSIY
-276 HANGRKA
+276 HANGRQA

-288 SFIPGVNVIDVGH
+288 SFIPGVNVVDVGR
-301 ALEAKLNQMSAE
+301 ALEQKLEQMSAE
-313 KPAGIHIDLFYDQAA
+313 KPAGIKIDLFYDQAA
-328 EVGHSVNGFIINFL
+328 EVAHSVNGFITNFL
-342 MALAIVIGVLL
+342 MALAIVVGVLL
-353 IFMGVRSGIIIAFS
+353 IFMGIRSGIIIALS

-409 EGVLIARQQGSPLL
+409 EGVMIARQQGSTQLA
-423 TAINYIIRRS
+423 AINYVIRRS

-483 TPVLITWWLF
+483 TPVLIKWWQS
-493 KNDSA
+493 KGQPTAQTD
-498 PEKSDETDPYDKRL
+498 TDPYAGRF
-512 YRLYRRLL
+512 YRLYQQILRTLL
-520 NALLHRKAPT
+520 MRKAIT
-530 LIVMAALLA
+530 LAVMVVLLA
-539 ASVWGFGAV
+539 ASIWGFGSV

-568 YGTDIKWTEKMTGD
+568 YGTDIAATERMASD
-582 IEKTINGQPGVETT
+582 IETSINGQPGVVTT
-596 VSTIGQGS
+596 IATVGQGS

-631 NISALTRHVDEYI
+631 KISALTQHVDSYI

-679 LRLIASQVDE
+679 LRLLASQVSD
-689 ILARDPATASV
+689 ILSADPATDGV
-700 RNDWQNRSKVLRPQ
+700 RNDWQNRSKVIRPQ
-714 YVAALGRELGVDK
+714 YSATLGRELGVDK
-727 QDVDNALEM
+727 QDIDNALEM

-748 GSDLLPVVVRPPER
+748 GADLLPVIVRPPTAER
-762 ERLDANH
+762 QDANH
-769 LNNVLVWSQT
+769 LNNVLVWSQS

-785 LSNVVSRFSLEWE
+785 LSNVVSGFNLEWE

-819 LSQQTSGDILARVK
+819 LSNQTSGDILARVK
-833 PRIDALALPHGYS
+833 PKIDALALPHGYS
-846 IEWGGDAENSSEAQ
+846 IEWGGDAESSSEAQ
-860 QGIFTTLPI
+860 QGLFTTLPL
-869 GFLVMFVITV
+869 GYLVMFVITV
-879 LMFSSVKNAV
+879 LMFSSLKNA
-889 AIWLTVPLAL
+889 I
-899 NVVSRFSLEWE
+899 
-910 DPLILRRDR
+910 
-919 SRVLTVQTDPDPLSQ
+919 
-934 QTSGDI
+934 
-940 LARVKPRIDA
+940 
-950 LALPHGYSIEWGG
+950 
-963 DAENSSE
+963 
-970 AQQGIFTTLP
+970 
-980 IGFLV
+980 
-985 MFVITVLMFS
+985 
-995 SVKNAVAIWLT
+995 AIWLT

-1049 EIEQQKAH
+1049 EIEQQKQEKA
-1057 KGQHEAIVYAATSR
+1057 QQEAIIYAATSR

-1120 YACFHRKDKAE
+1120 YACFHHKDIKP

>member
-1 MDISRQFINNP
+1 MDISRQFIDNP
-12 IRVWLTILLLGVGG
+12 IRVWLTVLLLGVGG
-26 IFALLNIGRLEDPAF
+26 IFALLNIGRLEDPTFA
-41 TIKTAV
+41 IKTAV

-144 AISGD
+144 ALSGD
-149 EFSNPELVRY
+149 NFTNPELAQY
-159 AEQLRRELIL
+159 ADQLRRELVLI
-169 VPGVGK
+169 PGVGK
-175 VAIGGAISQQ
+175 VAIGGAVPQQ
-185 VNIDISLTKMAAR
+185 INVDISLPKMAAR
-198 GITLN
+198 GITLG
-203 QLSALLSRLNVVSSA
+203 QISTLLGRVNSVANA
-218 GEITSGTESIRLHP
+218 GEILSGSESIRLHP
-232 TGEFENLDELAD
+232 TGEFESLDELGD
-244 LIITPSGTGAATRL
+244 MIITPPGVGAATRL
-258 RDIATLSRGLNE
+258 RDIATLSRGLTV
-270 SPASIY
+270 SPSSIY
-276 HANGRKA
+276 HANGRQA

-288 SFIPGVNVIDVGH
+288 SFIPGVNVIDVGR
-301 ALEAKLNQMSAE
+301 ALEAKLQQMSAE
-313 KPAGIHIDLFYDQAA
+313 KPAGINIDLFYDQAA

-353 IFMGVRSGIIIAFS
+353 IFMGLRSGIIIALS

-409 EGVLIARQQGSPLL
+409 EGVLIARQRGSTLM
-423 TAINYIIRRS
+423 TAINYVIRRS

-463 SLFQVLLISLMLSW
+463 SLFQVLLISLLLSW

-483 TPVLITWWLF
+483 TPVMIKWWLF
-493 KNDSA
+493 KGQQTVDA
-498 PEKSDETDPYDKRL
+498 PADADPYNQRF
-512 YRLYRRLL
+512 YRLYQNML
-520 NALLHRKAPT
+520 NALLQRKAIT
-530 LIVMAALLA
+530 LALMVVLLA
-539 ASVWGFGAV
+539 GAIWGFGAV

-568 YGTDIKWTEKMTGD
+568 YGTDIAQTEKITSE
-582 IEKTINGQPGVETT
+582 IEKSINGQPGVVTT

-631 NISALTRHVDEYI
+631 NIAALTRHVDEDI
-644 ARNYPQ
+644 ARHYPEI
-650 VNASTKR
+650 NASTKR

-679 LRLIASQVDE
+679 LRLIASQVDA
-689 ILARDPATASV
+689 ILTRDPASDSV
-700 RNDWQNRSKVLRPQ
+700 RNDWQNRSKVIRPQ
-714 YVAALGRELGVDK
+714 YVAASGRELGVDK
-727 QDVDNALEM
+727 QDIDSALEM
-736 NFSGSRAGLYRE
+736 NFSGSRVGLYRE
-748 GSDLLPVVVRPPER
+748 GSDLLPVIVRPPES
-762 ERLDANH
+762 ERQDANH
-769 LNNVLVWSQT
+769 LNNVLVWSQN

-785 LSNVVSRFSLEWE
+785 LSNVVSGFALEWE

-819 LSQQTSGDILARVK
+819 LSGETSGDILARVK
-833 PRIDALALPHGYS
+833 PEIDALALPHGYS

-869 GFLVMFVITV
+869 GFLVMFIIT
-879 LMFSSVKNAV
+879 
-889 AIWLTVPLAL
+889 I
-899 NVVSRFSLEWE
+899 
-910 DPLILRRDR
+910 
-919 SRVLTVQTDPDPLSQ
+919 
-934 QTSGDI
+934 
-940 LARVKPRIDA
+940 
-950 LALPHGYSIEWGG
+950 
-963 DAENSSE
+963 
-970 AQQGIFTTLP
+970 
-980 IGFLV
+980 
-985 MFVITVLMFS
+985 LMFS

-1013 VTPGFLITGIPFG
+1013 VTPGFLLTGIPFG

-1049 EIEQQKAH
+1049 EIEQQREHKA
-1057 KGQHEAIVYAATSR
+1057 QHAAIVDAATSR

-1089 LLDVF
+1089 LRDVF

-1120 YACFHRKDKAE
+1120 YACFHPTERAE
-1131 QQ
+1131 VQ